1 MYVAIFVFNLKRAT
15 KSKTMKCA
23 SQMNADFC
31 TFLKWENVL
40 ETKQPGIL
48 HDEANMVEDKEFALV

>member
-1 MYVAIFVFNLKRAT
+1 
-15 KSKTMKCA
+15 MKCA